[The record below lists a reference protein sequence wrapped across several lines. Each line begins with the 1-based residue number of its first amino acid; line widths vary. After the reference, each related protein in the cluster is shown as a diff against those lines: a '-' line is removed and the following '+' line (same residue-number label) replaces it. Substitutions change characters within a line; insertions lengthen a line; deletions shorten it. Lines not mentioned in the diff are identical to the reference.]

1 MLEILAIIVVAILF
15 ITSIIIL
22 IMDKNSKTIG
32 AIFLILSIIVS
43 SIPIIFFIN
52 RKITNDNFKNSKE
65 TYYLVTKDLSNG
77 NKKNYYEINDKG
89 QLRKVEKF
97 KYSEIEYYK
106 LKNCFDS
113 YVNHDV
119 NKVLNTYTQETC
131 KAYDKNDNEIE
142 LNDTMIKMIK
152 EASKL
157 EHSIYGFHDKIIIVD
172 GEYFMNL
179 SFNVNIWDPYKVY
192 KFDGKK
198 LKHLYTFD
206 NQEIIYIKKINN

>member
-1 MLEILAIIVVAILF
+1 MLEIFTIIVVAILF

-43 SIPIIFFIN
+43 SILIIFFIN

-89 QLRKVEKF
+89 QIRKIDKF
-97 KYSEIEYYK
+97 KYSEVEYYK
-106 LKNCFDS
+106 LKDCFDS
-113 YVNHDV
+113 YVDHNA
-119 NKVLNTYTQETC
+119 NKVLNTYTKETC

-142 LNDTMIKMIK
+142 LNDTMINMIK

-157 EHSIYGFHDKIIIVD
+157 EHSIYGFHEKIIIVD
-172 GEYFMNL
+172 GEYYMNL
-179 SFNVNIWDPYKVY
+179 SFNVNMWDPFKVF

-198 LKHLYTFD
+198 LKHLYTF
-206 NQEIIYIKKINN
+206 NNEEIIFIKKK

>member
-43 SIPIIFFIN
+43 SILIIFFIN

>member
-43 SIPIIFFIN
+43 SILIIFFIN
-52 RKITNDNFKNSKE
+52 RKIINDNFKNSKE

-89 QLRKVEKF
+89 QLRKVKKF

>member
-43 SIPIIFFIN
+43 SILIIFFIN

-89 QLRKVEKF
+89 QIRKIDKF
-97 KYSEIEYYK
+97 KYSEVEYYK
-106 LKNCFDS
+106 LKDCFDS

>member
-43 SIPIIFFIN
+43 SILIIFFIN

-89 QLRKVEKF
+89 QIRKIDKF
-97 KYSEIEYYK
+97 KYSEVEYYK
-106 LKNCFDS
+106 LKDCFDS
-113 YVNHDV
+113 YVDHNA
-119 NKVLNTYTQETC
+119 NKVLNTYTKETC

-142 LNDTMIKMIK
+142 LNDTMINMIK

-157 EHSIYGFHDKIIIVD
+157 EHSIYGFHEKIIIVD
-172 GEYFMNL
+172 GEYYMNL
-179 SFNVNIWDPYKVY
+179 SFNVNMWDPFKVF

-198 LKHLYTFD
+198 LKHLYTF
-206 NQEIIYIKKINN
+206 NNEEIIFIKKK

>member
-43 SIPIIFFIN
+43 AIPINFFIN